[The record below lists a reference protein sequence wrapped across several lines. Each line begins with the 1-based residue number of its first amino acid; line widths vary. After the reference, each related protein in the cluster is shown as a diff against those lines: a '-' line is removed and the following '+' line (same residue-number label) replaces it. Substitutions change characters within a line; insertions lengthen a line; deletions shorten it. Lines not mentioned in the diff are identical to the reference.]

1 MALSPQVSLL
11 GRGAV
16 VQAWGTPTDD
26 QRAYLGGIE
35 VPNLLPGRFY
45 PLYGAQDQELAG
57 SDAVVG
63 AVGVQVEVP
72 RGVLLRGLFDAGWPG
87 DRIVIGGNDY
97 RLGYAVSAGVL
108 TLAGPA
114 ELVLAGEAFAG
125 QPRLLFRFGRVF

>member
-1 MALSPQVSLL
+1 
-11 GRGAV
+11 
-16 VQAWGTPTDD
+16 
-26 QRAYLGGIE
+26 
-35 VPNLLPGRFY
+35 NLLPGRFY

-63 AVGVQVEVP
+63 AVGMQVEGP
-72 RGVLLRGLFDAGWPG
+72 RGVLLRGLFDAGWTG
-87 DRIVIGGNDY
+87 DRIVIGENDY

-125 QPRLLFRFGRVF
+125 RPRLLFRFGRVF